1 MHLIGEMLRVV
12 KRKAAAAM
20 NYNVKKLH
28 HKREKNSVAKAKCI
42 ISQTLVWRV
51 ANRLRKN
58 LCQDLLSRYES
69 VIL

>member
-1 MHLIGEMLRVV
+1 MS
-12 KRKAAAAM
+12 
-20 NYNVKKLH
+20 NVKNLH
-28 HKREKNSVAKAKCI
+28 HKREKNSVAQVKCI
-42 ISQTLVWRV
+42 ISQTLAWRE